1 MFCEAHFKEL
11 SFSPLDFQIIIQAS
25 QKLLFTLSIL
35 PIVILIILHARFD
48 NFGVTECSFSV

>member
-25 QKLLFTLSIL
+25 PKLLFTLSIL
-35 PIVILIILHARFD
+35 TFVTKLLSYFLHARFD
-48 NFGVTECSFSV
+48 NI